1 MTEKAI
7 VITTDNKVDVR
18 DLEVKDNSLL
28 EALQGVVGGYIETV
42 SPMRLSHG
50 LLMIVNEEGVIL
62 DLPVNII
69 ASILYGA
76 DLHGTFIY
84 GDVAIVDRGY
94 RNGEPDLEG
103 IPPLLVDQLL
113 DELSKITVI

>member
-7 VITTDNKVDVR
+7 VITADNKVEIR
-18 DLEVKDNSLL
+18 DLELKDDSLL
-28 EALQGVVGGYIETV
+28 EALQEVVGGYIETV
-42 SPMRLSHG
+42 PIMLRNG
-50 LLMIVNEEGVIL
+50 LQMIVNEEGVIL
-62 DLPVNII
+62 DLPVNLI

-76 DLHGTFIY
+76 AIHDTFIQ

-103 IPPLLVDQLL
+103 LSPDLANELL